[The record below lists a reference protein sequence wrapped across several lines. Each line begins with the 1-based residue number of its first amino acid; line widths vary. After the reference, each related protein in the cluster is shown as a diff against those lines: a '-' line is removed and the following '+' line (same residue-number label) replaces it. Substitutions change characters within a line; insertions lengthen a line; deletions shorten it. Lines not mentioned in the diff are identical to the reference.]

1 LEETEVGK
9 EDKTDL
15 ERLEAEV
22 IAEIGQEAWDRLKNP
37 IK

>member
-22 IAEIGQEAWDRLKNP
+22 IAEIGQEA
-37 IK
+37 